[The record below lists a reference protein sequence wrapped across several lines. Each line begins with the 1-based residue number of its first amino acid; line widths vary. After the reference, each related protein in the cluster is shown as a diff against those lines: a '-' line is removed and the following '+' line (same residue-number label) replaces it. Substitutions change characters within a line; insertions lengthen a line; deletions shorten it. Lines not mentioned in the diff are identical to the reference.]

1 MYNCA
6 NMFRLKDDTPAR
18 CGKCDNCRA
27 LQTAHWQFR
36 IMQEEKRS
44 LNALFVTLTYDT
56 RHAPLSKT
64 GLFTLDKTHVQ
75 YFMKRLR
82 SFTERTDKGI
92 TEWKNGQ
99 RKRRPKVQDNW
110 LVGMPPIKY
119 YAVGEYG
126 HKFKRPHYHIIL
138 FNAHEDAVLN
148 AWNIGHVDIG
158 KVSGASVGYCLKY
171 IRKRSW
177 EGCFEGDDRQ
187 PVFALSSK
195 NLGSNY
201 ITPRTYNF
209 HQSPE
214 NYYLA
219 LEGRIIPMSR
229 YYRDKM
235 LTKEQIQEASE
246 LAQIRMMQQN
256 QMTEADYYEKV
267 YEAYACSQANINKP
281 KIPPQCQNSSI
292 AFTGRRKIKPVKRN
306 THQVKPSQ
314 IRLCQLK
321 NSLPVIKGVYLY
333 LENNPSTAFLN
344 RIRK

>member
-1 MYNCA
+1 MY
-6 NMFRLKDDTPAR
+6 RLEDDTPVR

-56 RHAPLSKT
+56 RHAPLSPQ

-82 SFTERTDKGI
+82 SFTERTNKGI
-92 TEWKNGQ
+92 REYERGE

-110 LVGMPPIKY
+110 LCDMPRIKY

-126 HKFKRPHYHIIL
+126 HKFKRPHYHLIL

-148 AWNIGHVDIG
+148 AWNLGQVHIG

-187 PVFALSSK
+187 PVFSLSSQ

-201 ITPRTYNF
+201 ITEKTRNF
-209 HQSPE
+209 HQAPE

-229 YYRDKM
+229 YYRDK
-235 LTKEQIQEASE
+235 LFTREQLEEIQDYT
-246 LAQIRMMQQN
+246 AQKNQVQN
-256 QMTEADYYEKV
+256 LITEQEYYEKV
-267 YEAYACSQANINKP
+267 YQAYACSIANINKP
-281 KIPPQCQNSSI
+281 KPCSSI
-292 AFTGRRKIKPVKRN
+292 DSTSRRKTKPVVRN
-306 THQVKPSQ
+306 THQVKRSPTRQ
-314 IRLCQLK
+314 CQ
-321 NSLPVIKGVYLY
+321 
-333 LENNPSTAFLN
+333 
-344 RIRK
+344 